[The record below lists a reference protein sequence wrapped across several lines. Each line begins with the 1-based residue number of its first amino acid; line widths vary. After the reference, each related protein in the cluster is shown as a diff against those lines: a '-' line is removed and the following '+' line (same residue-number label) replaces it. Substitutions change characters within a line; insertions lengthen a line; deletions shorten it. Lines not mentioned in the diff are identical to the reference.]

1 MVKEKKLLMG
11 IESIL
16 RVVSDLADEV
26 ARLKSVEEECKIL
39 KEKVFMNQFTKAEQE
54 VFSLAIDGHSISE
67 IQDILDKEECTIKN
81 QKSILKKFI
90 ASSMPEA
97 VQQFLNLYQE
107 LHKNSYVLLN
117 YKIALRAT
125 EAGLSLLFLIQ
136 RKEHS
141 SKLRNALS
149 SKHDLGYQT

>member
-11 IESIL
+11 IENIL
-16 RVVSDLADEV
+16 RVASDLVDEV
-26 ARLKSVEEECKIL
+26 VRLKSVEECKIL
-39 KEKVFMNQFTKAEQE
+39 KEKAFMNQFTKAEQK

-67 IQDILDKEECTIKN
+67 IQDILHKEECTIKN
-81 QKSILKKFI
+81 QKSILKKFN

-97 VQQFLNLYQE
+97 VQQFLNLHQE
-107 LHKNSYVLLN
+107 LHKILN

-149 SKHDLGYQT
+149 YKHDLSYQT